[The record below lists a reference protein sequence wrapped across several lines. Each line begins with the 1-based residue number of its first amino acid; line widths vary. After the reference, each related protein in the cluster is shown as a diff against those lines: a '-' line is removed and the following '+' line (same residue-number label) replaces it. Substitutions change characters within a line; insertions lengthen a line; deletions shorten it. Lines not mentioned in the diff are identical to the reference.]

1 MTIDDSVPG
10 AFEGLSPDLVL
21 SAAEAGLSVGF
32 ESVVTPYNSY
42 INRVYALKDEDGSRY
57 VIKFY
62 RPGRW
67 SREAIA
73 EEHEF
78 LRDCA
83 VGDIPVVEPVTLA
96 DGSTI
101 GETDGYLYAL
111 FPFRG
116 GRTFDI
122 SGDGDYVRLG
132 SLIGRLHAISRSR
145 QAPHR
150 LAFHPIDLS
159 LKFCDEFRHS
169 SSLHPDFRS
178 EFFDICSGVL
188 ERSLPLFDF
197 DSYIRI
203 HGDCHRGNILDRMGE
218 GLLLIDFDDMMIGP
232 PVQDLWLLLPDH
244 LGNSRREMGLLLE
257 GYTEFCPFDERSLEL
272 VEYLRFMRILYF
284 LSWRE
289 TQRDD
294 ALFLRDNPDWGT
306 KSFWIREIE
315 DLRYQAGMTREGD
328 A

>member
-1 MTIDDSVPG
+1 MTSEESIPG
-10 AFEGLSPDLVL
+10 GFSWLSPDLVL
-21 SAAEAGLSVGF
+21 SAAEAGLSTGF

-42 INRVYALKDEDGSRY
+42 INRVYALRDEDGSRY

-83 VGDIPVVEPVTLA
+83 AGEIPVVEPVQLA
-96 DGSTI
+96 SGSTI
-101 GETDGYLYAL
+101 GDADGFLYTL

-122 SGDGDYVRLG
+122 SGDEDYFRLG
-132 SLIGRLHAISRSR
+132 SLIGRLHAISRSKR
-145 QAPHR
+145 AAHR
-150 LAFHPIDLS
+150 LEFHPINLS
-159 LKFCDEFRHS
+159 LRFCEKFRESR
-169 SSLHPDFRS
+169 SLHPDFRS
-178 EFFDICSGVL
+178 EFFDICSDVL

-203 HGDCHRGNILDRMGE
+203 HGDCHRGNILDRMDE
-218 GLLLIDFDDMMIGP
+218 GLLLIDFDDMMTGP

-244 LGNSRREMGLLLE
+244 LANSRREMGLLLE
-257 GYTEFCPFDERSLEL
+257 GYTEFCPFDERSLAL

-294 ALFLRDNPDWGT
+294 ERFAADNPDWGT
-306 KSFWIREIE
+306 KAFWIREME
-315 DLRYQAGMTREGD
+315 DIRYQAEKTRDSEV
-328 A
+328 